1 MSETIDPRTPI
12 LIGGGQF
19 TQRTAQQG
27 KFAEG
32 EAPVPMIAH
41 AARLAAAD
49 TGAADKVV
57 PAIDAIAIVRLI
69 ADSSEGGRLPVG
81 AVTNPPRSVAR
92 LLGVSP
98 KREIYTAAGGNTPQ
112 QLVNHFAEEIAAG
125 RTEVALLAGC
135 ENLATLLGALKAGIK
150 LEWGDDAGGEPEAFG
165 DYRRGVNDYEKTHG
179 LSFPV
184 NNYPLF
190 ENALRGAKGRTVAEH
205 QKKLGELFARYNEVA
220 AANPLSWF
228 PARRTAEEIATPGPK
243 NRYVGFPYTK
253 YMNAVIEVDQAAA
266 VVMTSVGKAREMGV
280 PEDKWVYLHGCAE
293 ATDIW
298 HITERS
304 DYTVS
309 PAIKLM
315 GEKAFAM
322 AGLTIADI
330 GLMDLY
336 SCFPSAVEY
345 ALDAFGLAEDDPRGF
360 TVTGGLPYFGGAG
373 NNYVMHSIVTMLEKV
388 REKRGA
394 YGLVTANGMYATKH
408 ACGIYSTIPTKGA
421 WKRENPKDYQKQ
433 IDALP
438 RPKVAVEA
446 NGEATIETYTVVHD
460 RNGPMLG
467 IVIGRLADGSRFVAN
482 TPAGDVAAM
491 QTLMDTESLGRKG
504 AVHHENGKNVFVAA

>member
-1 MSETIDPRTPI
+1 MSEIDPRTPI

-19 TQRTAQQG
+19 TDRAAQKGQ
-27 KFAEG
+27 FTNEV
-32 EAPVPMIAH
+32 APIPMLER
-41 AARLAAAD
+41 AARMAAAD
-49 TGAADKVV
+49 TGAAEGVIK
-57 PAIDAIAIVRLI
+57 AIDAIAIVRLI
-69 ADSSEGGRLPVG
+69 ADSSESRRLPMG
-81 AVTNPPRSVAR
+81 AITNPPRSLGKR
-92 LLGVSP
+92 LDVNA

-112 QLVNHFAEEIAAG
+112 QLVNHFAQEIAEG
-125 RTEVALLAGC
+125 RTEMALLAGC
-135 ENLATLLGALKAGIK
+135 ENFATMMGAIK
-150 LEWGDDAGGEPEAFG
+150 TGVALDWAEDAGGTPEEFG
-165 DYRRGVNDYEKTHG
+165 DYRRGSSDYEKAHG
-179 LSFPV
+179 AWIPV

-190 ENALRGAKGRTVAEH
+190 ENAIRGAKGRTVAEH
-205 QKKLGELFARYNEVA
+205 QKKMGELFARYNAVA

-228 PARRTAEEIATPGPK
+228 PTKRSAEEIATPSPS

-266 VVMTSVGKAREMGV
+266 VFMTSVAKARELGV
-280 PEDKWVYLHGCAE
+280 PEEKWVYLHGCAE

-298 HITERS
+298 LISERA
-304 DYTVS
+304 DYTKS

-330 GLMDLY
+330 GAMDLY

-345 ALDAFGLAEDDPRGF
+345 ALDAFGLDQDDPRGF

-373 NNYVMHSIVTMLEKV
+373 NNYVMHSIVTMLETM
-388 REKRGA
+388 RAQRGT

-408 ACGIYSTIPTKGA
+408 ACGIYSTIPTKPG
-421 WKRENPKDYQKQ
+421 WKREDPKSYQKQ
-433 IDALP
+433 LDAMD
-438 RPKVAVEA
+438 RPNVVEVAE
-446 NGEATIETYTVVHD
+446 GDATIETYTVIHD

-467 IVIGRLADGSRFVAN
+467 IVIGRLADGSRFLAN
-482 TPAGDVAAM
+482 TPPGDAAAM

-504 AVHHENGKNVFVAA
+504 TVRHENGKNIFVAA